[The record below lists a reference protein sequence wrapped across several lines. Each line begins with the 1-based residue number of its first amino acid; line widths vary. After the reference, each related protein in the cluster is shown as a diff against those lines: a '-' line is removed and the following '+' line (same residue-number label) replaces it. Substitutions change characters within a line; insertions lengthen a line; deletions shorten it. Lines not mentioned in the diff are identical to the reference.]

1 MKLELKG
8 LTKRF
13 KDVTA
18 LDNVDLC
25 LEKPGIYGLLGRNGA
40 GKTTMLNIITAR
52 ISASEGTVTLDGEP
66 VFDSDSKLGCMH
78 LMSEVNY
85 LDTDLRFKEA
95 VAYAKQSY
103 GDKFDSDSAM
113 RYAHAFKL
121 EGSKKLG
128 KLSTGY
134 KSIYKCCLAL
144 AMDTEFV
151 FFDEPVLGLDANH
164 RDLFYRLL
172 LDSYQ
177 RKEKVVVISTHLIEE
192 AASMLEHF
200 IIIASG
206 RILMNLDSEQMSSY
220 ATAVSGPRDA
230 VEDLATRHSV
240 ISRVSLGGLETAYI
254 KGIVETDDP
263 KLSVCAVDPQ
273 RLFIELTRN
282 EEERV

>member
-13 KDVTA
+13 KDVLA

-52 ISASEGTVTLDGEP
+52 ISASEGTVTIDGEP
-66 VFDSDSKLGCMH
+66 VFDSDFRLGCMH
-78 LMSEVNY
+78 LMSEVSY

-230 VEDLATRHSV
+230 VEALATRHSV